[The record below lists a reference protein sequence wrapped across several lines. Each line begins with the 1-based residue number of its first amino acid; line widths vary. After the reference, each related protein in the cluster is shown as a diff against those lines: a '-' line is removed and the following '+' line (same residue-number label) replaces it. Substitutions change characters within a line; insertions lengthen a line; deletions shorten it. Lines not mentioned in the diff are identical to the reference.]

1 MTSSEAE
8 PKKTL
13 NRMTLLLLATGLVVG
28 IAVGYGASYLFY
40 QQEIS
45 KLQISLSDVESD
57 LSIAQAS
64 LADVKSALS
73 IAQTEIFSLESELS
87 ESQEESIVDTS
98 LLINKSLPFE
108 TTVGDN
114 LVLGK
119 ITEKRADL
127 GTLPQ
132 GSTAQFQLSIFN
144 DADRPQSLLLSVD
157 GNASKLITFDMIE
170 LVQPSST
177 SSVTI
182 LVNASVEKGFYCGI
196 IVIRSIYE

>member
-1 MTSSEAE
+1 MNSSEAE

-13 NRMTLLLLATGLVVG
+13 NRMAFMLLATGLVIG
-28 IAVGYGASYLFY
+28 IAVGYGASYLVY

-45 KLQISLSDVESD
+45 RLQISLSAVQSD
-57 LSIAQAS
+57 LSIAQA
-64 LADVKSALS
+64 
-73 IAQTEIFSLESELS
+73 EISSLESELS
-87 ESQEESIVDTS
+87 KSQEESIADTS

-108 TTVGDN
+108 ALVGDN

-119 ITEKRADL
+119 ITMEKADL

-132 GSTAQFQLSIFN
+132 GSTAQFEIPISN
-144 DADRPQSLLLSVD
+144 NADRPQRLLLSVD
-157 GNASKLITFDMIE
+157 GNASKLITFDVIE
-170 LVQPSST
+170 LVQPGTT

-196 IVIRSIYE
+196 IVIRGVYE

>member
-8 PKKTL
+8 PKKLLT
-13 NRMTLLLLATGLVVG
+13 RMTLLLLATGLVVG
-28 IAVGYGASYLFY
+28 IAVGYGASYLVY

-45 KLQISLSDVESD
+45 RLQISLSDVESD

-64 LADVKSALS
+64 LSAIESDLS
-73 IAQTEIFSLESELS
+73 IAQAESSSIES
-87 ESQEESIVDTS
+87 GISKSQEESIADTS

-144 DADRPQSLLLSVD
+144 NADRPQKLLLSVD
-157 GNASKLITFDMIE
+157 GNASKLITFDVIE
-170 LVQPSST
+170 LVQPGST
-177 SSVTI
+177 ASVTI
-182 LVNASVEKGFYCGI
+182 LVNASVERGFYCGI
-196 IVIRSIYE
+196 IVIRGVYE

>member
-1 MTSSEAE
+1 MNSSEAE
-8 PKKTL
+8 PKKII
-13 NRMTLLLLATGLVVG
+13 NRMAFMLLVTGLVVG
-28 IAVGYGASYLFY
+28 IVVGYGASYLVY

-45 KLQISLSDVESD
+45 RLQISLSAVQSD
-57 LSIAQAS
+57 LSIAQA
-64 LADVKSALS
+64 
-73 IAQTEIFSLESELS
+73 EISSLESELS
-87 ESQEESIVDTS
+87 KSQEESIADTS
-98 LLINKSLPFE
+98 LLINKSLSFE
-108 TTVGDN
+108 AVVGDN

-132 GSTAQFQLSIFN
+132 GSTAEFQISISN
-144 DADRPQSLLLSVD
+144 KADRPQKLLLSVD